1 MAAILAAD
9 VAGFTR
15 MMSADEAA
23 TIDLLKSHRAVTDAC
38 IEACGGRIANTAG
51 DSIIAVFES
60 ATDAVE
66 AAVKAQ
72 TTIAERNDAIPAKS
86 QMHFRVG
93 INIGEVVADGEDVL
107 GDGVNIAARL
117 ESMADAGG
125 ICISGNVHEQINKKI
140 DLECQY
146 LGEQE
151 ARNVSD
157 PIPAYRV
164 LLGRQPFKSSPEMTD
179 ERGELA
185 LPERPSVL
193 IVPFSA
199 AGGDPDVGSLAE
211 GLWIDVQNALT
222 RVSGIFLIAAA
233 SAKAS
238 LAGPAEKAAT
248 DYAVRYMLEGNVRK
262 AGNRV
267 RVSMTLTDTMSGEI
281 VWADQLDRNYDDT
294 FAIYDEITARV
305 LTAINVKLVAG
316 EPAKIWHRSLQD
328 IRSLQALYEGIFAF
342 FRMTEDAMPEARSHF
357 ERVAKWN
364 PESSIGPTWLA
375 VSHWIDFQRGW
386 SAPRSQSLQRAKASA
401 EKAIGLSGCD
411 GQAYT
416 VLCHLHLV
424 EEDFDAALEL
434 GRKAIS
440 IRPNCT
446 AAHSH
451 FASVLHY
458 CGDQDAALQNIKLA
472 MRFSPIQQPIYKEVL
487 ARIYRAQEKYDQA
500 VETAEQT
507 IAANRDCLFARLVLA
522 SIGVIRDDRAR
533 EQQIRDDILRIEPA
547 FSVAQ
552 FAEGEPY
559 RDKHFLKCWVSEL
572 REAGLPG

>member
-1 MAAILAAD
+1 
-9 VAGFTR
+9 
-15 MMSADEAA
+15 MMGADEAA

-51 DSIIAVFES
+51 DSIIAVFAS

-72 TTIAERNDAIPAKS
+72 TTLAERNDAIPERS

-93 INIGEVVADGEDVL
+93 INIGEVVADGADVL

-117 ESMADAGG
+117 ESMAEAGG
-125 ICISGNVHEQINKKI
+125 ICISGNVHEQISKKI

-146 LGEQE
+146 LGAQE
-151 ARNVSD
+151 ARNLPD

-164 LLGRQPFKSSPEMTD
+164 LLGRQPPPPPQSPEMTD

-185 LPERPSVL
+185 LPERPSILV
-193 IVPFSA
+193 VPFNA
-199 AGGDPDVGSLAE
+199 AGTDPDVASLAV
-211 GLWIDVQNALT
+211 GLWIDIQNALT
-222 RVSGIFLIAAA
+222 RVSAVFLIAAA
-233 SAKAS
+233 SAKAVR
-238 LAGPAEKAAT
+238 AGSAENAAT
-248 DYAVRYMLEGNVRK
+248 DYAVRYMLEGNIRK

-267 RVSMTLTDTMSGEI
+267 RVSMTLTDTISGEI
-281 VWADQLDRNYDDT
+281 VWADQLDRDFEDT
-294 FAIYDEITARV
+294 FAIYDEITAHV
-305 LTAINVKLVAG
+305 LTAMNVKLVAG
-316 EPAKIWHRSLQD
+316 EPAKIWHKSLQD
-328 IRSLQALYEGIFAF
+328 LRSLQALYDGIFTF
-342 FRMTEDAMPEARSHF
+342 YRMTEDAMQDARLQF
-357 ERVAKWN
+357 ERVANWN
-364 PESSIGPTWLA
+364 PESATGPTWMA
-375 VSHWIDFQRGW
+375 ITHWIDFQRGW
-386 SAPRSQSLQRAKASA
+386 SVPRSESLQLAKTWA

-411 GQAYT
+411 GQAHT

-434 GRKAIS
+434 GRNAIS
-440 IRPNCT
+440 VRPNCT

-451 FASVLHY
+451 LASVLHY

-500 VETAEQT
+500 VETADQA

-547 FSVAQ
+547 FSVAR

-559 RDKHFLKCWVSEL
+559 RDKRFLERWVSEL
-572 REAGLPG
+572 RAADLPG